1 MPEEFV
7 CEECAYTS
15 IDDGNCPFCGS
26 RMIKIDDDLDKD
38 LADAGDERY
47 DPKSLKSDDDELELD
62 EIPVKGEKQVDAD
75 IE

>member
-38 LADAGDERY
+38 LADTEDERY
-47 DPKSLKSDDDELELD
+47 DAKAIKVDDDDLD
-62 EIPVKGEKQVDAD
+62 LDDVTVIK
-75 IE
+75 

>member
-38 LADAGDERY
+38 LADTEDERY
-47 DPKSLKSDDDELELD
+47 DAKAIKVDDDDLD
-62 EIPVKGEKQVDAD
+62 LDDVTVIKWDKNN
-75 IE
+75 INI